1 MATIKD
7 VAKLAGVSISTVSR
21 CINRSGYVGKLTRE
35 KIEAACK
42 ELDFRPMHS
51 ARTLKTKKSQ
61 LIAFVIPTLRNSFFV
76 ELAGFIEQECLKHH
90 YKLVL
95 CNSDGNPRVEES
107 YIEMIEE
114 HHFDG
119 AIIATGSQ
127 LHKKMANLPLV
138 LLDRIKEEL
147 PEKGTMITSDHK
159 QGARQAVEHLIE
171 SGSTRIIHI
180 RPSECALPVSQRQAG
195 YEEAMKEN
203 GLDST
208 VHIFDTLE
216 DLDKID
222 FHKYDGAFV
231 WNDESAI
238 ALLFYLK
245 KKGVSIP
252 GEMKIVGFD
261 NNLLSKTIY
270 PGLTTIDQPYQRMAS
285 EAVRVLIQTIEN
297 GVSEPRVQV
306 LPTRLIKR
314 ETTEVRVSN

>member
-1 MATIKD
+1 M
-7 VAKLAGVSISTVSR
+7 
-21 CINRSGYVGKLTRE
+21 
-35 KIEAACK
+35 
-42 ELDFRPMHS
+42 
-51 ARTLKTKKSQ
+51 
-61 LIAFVIPTLRNSFFV
+61 RNSFFV

-107 YIEMIEE
+107 YIEMIVE
-114 HHFDG
+114 HRFDG

-222 FHKYDGAFV
+222 FQNYDGAFV

-306 LPTRLIKR
+306 LPTKLIKR
-314 ETTEVRVSN
+314 ETTEVRVSD